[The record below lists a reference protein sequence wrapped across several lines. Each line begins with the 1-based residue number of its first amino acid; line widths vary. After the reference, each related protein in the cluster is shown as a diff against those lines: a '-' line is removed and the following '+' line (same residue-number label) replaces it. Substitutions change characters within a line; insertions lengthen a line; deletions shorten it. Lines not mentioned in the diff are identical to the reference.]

1 MRTAILATTMLALG
15 VAACSSSAKKSATKD
30 DFSNDLKLASATTMD
45 LATPQVNQALLTSL
59 ETAPRGAPEPA
70 PTIKKGAGDHAVHSE
85 APTVEAA
92 PEPTPAAV
100 EETEPVATAVAPAP
114 TPEPTNEPVA
124 VAPRP
129 TPAATLPAGG
139 TGAGDY
145 GRGGGVFGGGIGVV
159 IRGGGVGDGD
169 HCEIRPR
176 RGGVL
181 TGPVYVPRPTAPMT
195 GRFPGGR
202 RVVHVAGRP

>member
-1 MRTAILATTMLALG
+1 MRTTTVLATAMLALG
-15 VAACSSSAKKSATKD
+15 AAACTSSPAKTAKNDAFSA
-30 DFSNDLKLASATTMD
+30 DLKLASATTMD
-45 LATPQVNQALLTSL
+45 LAAPKVNPALLTAL
-59 ETAPRGAPEPA
+59 ETAPRRAPEPA
-70 PTIKKGAGDHAVHSE
+70 PTLKKGDGEHAVHSE

-114 TPEPTNEPVA
+114 APEPINEPVA

-129 TPAATLPAGG
+129 TPPASLPAAG

-145 GRGGGVFGGGIGVV
+145 GTGGGVFGGGIGVV
-159 IRGGGVGDGD
+159 IRGGGVDGD

-176 RGGVL
+176 RGGVMRGPVMR
-181 TGPVYVPRPTAPMT
+181 GPVYVPRPVVPTT
-195 GRFPGGR
+195 RGTTV
-202 RVVHVAGRP
+202 RVIGIR